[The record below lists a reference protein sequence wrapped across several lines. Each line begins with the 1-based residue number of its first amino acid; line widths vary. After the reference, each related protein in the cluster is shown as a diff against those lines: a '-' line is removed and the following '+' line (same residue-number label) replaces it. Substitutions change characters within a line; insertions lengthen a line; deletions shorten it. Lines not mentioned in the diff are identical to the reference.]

1 MRHPTDGTLRR
12 LLDEPAGVADADRE
26 HVAGCPECLSGLAA
40 AREDAAMVGA
50 ALHVEV
56 TADVENGW
64 RRQSQTLAKD
74 RETGAREKAARENGA
89 REKAARRRATAL
101 RTPVI
106 AGVIAAAL
114 LAGATAAAAGNWL
127 PIFRTERV
135 APVVV
140 TQADLLRLP
149 DLSAYGDVTVTQR
162 PNVRKVAD
170 AAAAQKTAGLA
181 VPRVGKLPRGVTGE
195 PAYQV
200 GDRLS
205 ATFTFSVKKAAQ
217 TAAAAGQTLPTP
229 PAGLDGSQFRFTAG
243 PGLAVVWSRQEGV
256 PSMIVAR
263 AVAPAAYS
271 SGIPFQTARAYV
283 LSLPGLPADVA
294 AQLRTFTGDGKTL
307 PLVVNAGEETTST
320 ADVGGV
326 PATVLATRDGT
337 MAGVVWVQ
345 NGVVT
350 AVAGSLSVDEVLSV
364 ARGLR

>member
-26 HVAGCPECLSGLAA
+26 HVAGCPVCLSGLAA
-40 AREDAAMVGA
+40 AREDAAVVGT
-50 ALHVEV
+50 ALNVEV
-56 TADVENGW
+56 PPDVENGW
-64 RRQSQTLAKD
+64 RRLSRTLAG
-74 RETGAREKAARENGA
+74 RWERGE
-89 REKAARRRATAL
+89 ARRATARPPRSRTAL

-114 LAGATAAAAGNWL
+114 VAGATAAAAGNWL

-149 DLSAYGDVTVTQR
+149 DLSGYGDLAVTREADVHQ
-162 PNVRKVAD
+162 VAD
-170 AAAAQKTAGLA
+170 AAAARKATGLA
-181 VPRVGKLPRGVTGE
+181 VPRVGTLPRGVSGK
-195 PAYQV
+195 PVYQV
-200 GDRLS
+200 GNRVS
-205 ATFTFSVKKAAQ
+205 ATFTFSTKKAEQ

-243 PGLAVVWSRQEGV
+243 PGLAEVWSGEQDV
-256 PSMIVAR
+256 PTMIVAR

-271 SGIPFQTARAYV
+271 SGIPFQTARDYV

-294 AQLRTFTGDGKTL
+294 AQLRAFTSDGKTL
-307 PLVVNAGEETTST
+307 PLVVPAGEETTAT
-320 ADVGGV
+320 ADVRGV
-326 PATVLATRDGT
+326 PATVVAARDGT
-337 MAGVVWVQ
+337 MAGVVWVE

-350 AVAGSLSVDEVLSV
+350 AVAGSLSVNEVLSV